1 MTTAAASTALVTVQ
15 PAVTDPGRLALAGF
29 LAGYRGLTR
38 EAYALD
44 LRQFTTW
51 CRARPLM
58 LFAVRR
64 AGIESFAK
72 SRETRGRAPATV
84 TRRLCAIAG
93 CCPYAVDEELL
104 EHSPAAHVRRPRLD
118 HQSHVT
124 ALDRDE
130 VGALLAAAGPGPLL
144 GHALIFAARAD
155 RAAGAA
161 GHWGRHRAAGPGA
174 RAPDA
179 GEYPQGRQ
187 RGDHL
192 AGAAHR
198 PGDRPGPPANGRTGR
213 CSWPQTGAGR
223 TGTAPGGPSARPPAA
238 PRPPRPSRPA
248 RSGMPSTPPRQMPRC
263 RGGTCTRRRR
273 TRTRGPRSGMTG
285 PAAA

>member
-1 MTTAAASTALVTVQ
+1 MTTAAPSTALVTVQ

-38 EAYALD
+38 EAYALG

-104 EHSPAAHVRRPRLD
+104 EHSPGRSRPPSAARSPVAR
-118 HQSHVT
+118 
-124 ALDRDE
+124 DR
-130 VGALLAAAGPGPLL
+130 AGPRRGRRAP
-144 GHALIFAARAD
+144 GRRRARPAARACAD
-155 RAAGAA
+155 
-161 GHWGRHRAAGPGA
+161 
-174 RAPDA
+174 
-179 GEYPQGRQ
+179 
-187 RGDHL
+187 L
-192 AGAAHR
+192 
-198 PGDRPGPPANGRTGR
+198 R
-213 CSWPQTGAGR
+213 CSR
-223 TGTAPGGPSARPPAA
+223 
-238 PRPPRPSRPA
+238 
-248 RSGMPSTPPRQMPRC
+248 
-263 RGGTCTRRRR
+263 
-273 TRTRGPRSGMTG
+273 
-285 PAAA
+285 